1 MHFFPSLSLSLSLSL
16 KTVPKRPDSDKIT
29 LTKAF
34 YECRFF
40 GTYIFVWTPLL
51 YYIAIYDMNDD
62 EKKFTDLNWFE
73 STIHTVQC
81 ESEVDL
87 TLYLAI
93 PFV

>member
-1 MHFFPSLSLSLSLSL
+1 
-16 KTVPKRPDSDKIT
+16 
-29 LTKAF
+29 
-34 YECRFF
+34 
-40 GTYIFVWTPLL
+40 
-51 YYIAIYDMNDD
+51 MNDD
-62 EKKFTDLNWFE
+62 EKKITDLNWFE